1 MTILISMMT
10 IMMMSKAYLGCSFF
24 YFVSYFDF
32 WMFGTLECASRHN
45 EYLYDISY
53 DVGYDI

>member
-1 MTILISMMT
+1 MTV
-10 IMMMSKAYLGCSFF
+10 MMMFKAYLGCSFF

-53 DVGYDI
+53 DVGYDIWQFE